1 VSENLANRPIV
12 VIEDSDEDFEV
23 MLWAWRQAGVA
34 NPVHRCADAAAI
46 VDLVAENGYGQ
57 AGLSGPYPALV
68 LLDLNL
74 PGTDW
79 RETLGALRSKPW
91 WRPVPV
97 VVVSTS
103 GQPATVSA
111 CYSLGASG
119 YLTKPLDLDGFA
131 ASIARVAAYWLG
143 TVVLPAFPTLD
154 GRG

>member
-1 VSENLANRPIV
+1 MSEALANRPIV

-34 NPVHRCADAAAI
+34 NPVHRCADAAASS
-46 VDLVAENGYGQ
+46 DLVARPG
-57 AGLSGPYPALV
+57 SGPVVFSRQYPALV

-79 RETLGALRSKPW
+79 RETLAAFRGNPW

-111 CYSLGASG
+111 CYDLGVSG

-131 ASIARVAAYWLG
+131 ASISRVAAYWLG
-143 TVVLPAFPTLD
+143 TVLLPSFPTLD